1 MRHAGREVA
10 EKSEKEVGRIA
21 ASRSSFGDWRDPVSR
36 GFIVVVAV
44 TLAWWTWA
52 SWGDIQIDCGSD
64 LYVSAEILHGRLLY
78 RDIFYPYGPL
88 IPYVQALL
96 LSFMGPHLVVFYLF
110 GIGVAI
116 GCALLLFEIGAM
128 LESRGAGLTA
138 ALALLF
144 TGFSPGIFN
153 YPFPYSYSATTGL
166 LLSLLCVWFTI
177 RHLFARRGYNLLI
190 AGIGAGLAMLCKH
203 EFGAACYL
211 MLGFV
216 LVMEA
221 ITRRSVLP
229 LLHGIAACTPGV
241 ALWVAI
247 YGWFFWK
254 LTPALMIDG
263 NWLGPGSHFSHTAA
277 GAALVAFLGQRF
289 VPREMVALIV
299 RAALCLLLWFLL
311 AKASRAQRN
320 VVLAIMVAVA
330 GAHRFAPLHLM
341 TGKIRVFSSVA
352 HGIFLVFPRGMFF
365 IGCGFIAYA
374 IYKLNKS
381 ADRRYLAEAAFGI
394 FALVPAIRVFA
405 EIAPHGYSIYYA
417 MPLFLVF
424 VIVISRSIKAATTTL
439 PADRQRALVKHL
451 LAAEI
456 VVLALA
462 CIPPP
467 TQRTATLE
475 TSWGAI
481 RLDSEE
487 ANVARQMLAFFSEQ
501 KRRGRQVAVLP
512 EAPILYAVTGTEAP
526 GRWYKLVPGI
536 LSPAQEQV
544 CLAGLNRAAPDYIL
558 LTARRTPEYGLAYF
572 GIDYDQK
579 IYRWIQSNY
588 RVAGEFGR
596 FSRDESGSTLAALL
610 YEKEEPGQGNRSR

>member
-1 MRHAGREVA
+1 MARVAEFRSSTNWAHSLFLASSIEETNPNGCFRNLTGHERGRNPGGADPQVNRVLDRERITHEIIVIDGPSTDGSREVA
-10 EKSEKEVGRIA
+10 QELGARVVEERRRGYAGAMVTGLAEARGDYVLGRIA
-21 ASRSSFGDWRDPVSR
+21 ASRSPFGDWRDPASR
-36 GFIVVVAV
+36 GFIIVVAV

-128 LESRGAGLTA
+128 LEPRGAGLTA

-166 LLSLLCVWFTI
+166 MLSLLCAWFTI

-221 ITRRSVLP
+221 ITRQSVLP
-229 LLHGIAACTPGV
+229 LLHGIAACTPGM

-254 LTPALMIDG
+254 LTPALLIDG

-289 VPREMVALIV
+289 VPREMVALIM

-341 TGKIRVFSSVA
+341 TGKIRVFLSVA

-374 IYKLNKS
+374 IYKLNQS

-456 VVLALA
+456 VMLALI
-462 CIPPP
+462 CIPP
-467 TQRTATLE
+467 QR
-475 TSWGAI
+475 S
-481 RLDSEE
+481 
-487 ANVARQMLAFFSEQ
+487 
-501 KRRGRQVAVLP
+501 VLP
-512 EAPILYAVTGTEAP
+512 HSRRVGA
-526 GRWYKLVPGI
+526 
-536 LSPAQEQV
+536 LSAS
-544 CLAGLNRAAPDYIL
+544 I
-558 LTARRTPEYGLAYF
+558 
-572 GIDYDQK
+572 QK
-579 IYRWIQSNY
+579 KPT
-588 RVAGEFGR
+588 
-596 FSRDESGSTLAALL
+596 SRDRCLPSSPSRSAAAGKSLCYL
-610 YEKEEPGQGNRSR
+610 RRPSCMP